1 MQTKMLIN
9 GDLSALADEFDDYP
23 DTGHVM
29 VAH

>member
-9 GDLSALADEFDDYP
+9 GGLPAVADEFDDYS